1 LTSKD
6 RGTEFATG
14 NSDALR
20 NLRMAYKF
28 KGKVLAGQKF
38 PNPRSDS
45 SFKKYL
51 NNKIFIAELKKME

>member
-1 LTSKD
+1 
-6 RGTEFATG
+6 
-14 NSDALR
+14 
-20 NLRMAYKF
+20 MAYKF